1 MSNPDPDTMARSLA
15 VLPDVGQKDD
25 TGKLQFSL
33 VPWDALKEIIRV
45 LVWGAYE
52 RPRPDGTKGYGP
64 NNWEHV
70 RDARKRY
77 YDALIRHVTAWYNGE
92 RNDRD
97 SGLHHL
103 GHAGC
108 CLLFLL
114 ALALRGKIE

>member
-1 MSNPDPDTMARSLA
+1 MSKDT
-15 VLPDVGQKDD
+15 GQKDD
-25 TGKLQFSL
+25 GGKLQFSL

-45 LVWGAYE
+45 LMWGAYE
-52 RPRPDGTKGYGP
+52 RPRSDGSKGYGP
-64 NNWEHV
+64 NNWELV
-70 RDARKRY
+70 ADARKRFF
-77 YDALIRHVTAWYNGE
+77 DALIRHATDWYMGE

-114 ALALRGKIE
+114 ALALRGKFGNEP